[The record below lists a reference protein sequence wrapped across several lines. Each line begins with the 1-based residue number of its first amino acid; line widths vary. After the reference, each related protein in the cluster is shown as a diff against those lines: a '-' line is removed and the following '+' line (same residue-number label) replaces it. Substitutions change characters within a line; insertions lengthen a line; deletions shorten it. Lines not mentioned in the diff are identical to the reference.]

1 MYNIKKRFTLIE
13 LLVVTGLMVLM
24 VSLALP
30 AFSRMT
36 GNNKV
41 DVMTSSVKT
50 ALEQAQSTAV
60 SRNVTVAVI
69 FVLDKCD
76 SSIADFAYGGYRLAE
91 VEYTTKDTEKEN
103 GTKEPVTG
111 WYFKRW
117 ISDSYLNKPDGAAVV
132 AAVEADDT
140 KDKSAD
146 DSGKPS
152 KAEEKIDE
160 FIEVNDVE
168 DGIKG
173 KCAVV
178 FKSTG
183 ESVNNSMYLVVA
195 TADIAAK
202 SGGGAEL
209 KKISEDDF
217 RLLRTNQFTGRV
229 DYVD

>member
-1 MYNIKKRFTLIE
+1 MYKIKKRFTLIE
-13 LLVVTGLMVLM
+13 LLVVAGLMVLM

-41 DVMTSSVKT
+41 DVMTSNIKT

-60 SRNVTVAVI
+60 SRNVPVAVI
-69 FVLDKCD
+69 FVLDQCD

-91 VEYTTKDTEKEN
+91 VEDTTKELTNEN
-103 GTKEPVTG
+103 GEKKPVSG
-111 WYFKRW
+111 WFFKRW
-117 ISDSYLNKPDGAAVV
+117 VTDSYLNKPDGAALV
-132 AAVEADDT
+132 AAVVADDA

-146 DSGKPS
+146 DTGKPS
-152 KAEEKIDE
+152 EAVEKIDE
-160 FIEVNDVE
+160 LVEIKEVE

-183 ESVNNSMYLVVA
+183 ESFNESMYLVVA
-195 TADIAAK
+195 NADVAVKA
-202 SGGGAEL
+202 GGGAEL
-209 KKISEDDF
+209 KKISKDDF